1 MKAHHVAAAAYLAL
15 LGGKTVAALRGA
27 RRAPAARVPAPAEL
41 GRVVVAQPIL
51 SGDPGLRDGLA
62 DNLREL
68 AGARLVWLVDDDD
81 PEAQRVAADLADHH
95 VLVISC
101 PPAPDGVNPKLW
113 KLQIALEKCGDD
125 DTLVVLDDDTR
136 LPAAS
141 LGALLSG
148 LEDGMVATGLPAYL
162 TGNPRTGRAIFRPPS
177 SNFPGRPGK
186 STQWARL
193 VEQFVDNN
201 AALTYLPMKPVTLNG
216 MTYALRVSDLRRL
229 GGFEPVLRSL
239 TDDLAVAGL
248 VHSAGGSI
256 VQTASPQWIA
266 TTVDGPEQY
275 ARIMHRWFLF
285 ATILLKRQPPAMV
298 AAISGLHG
306 TPPLLLWAVIL
317 GSARARSPL
326 TAAVV
331 LGIRAA
337 TLVGVQKRI
346 YGRTLHRPVT
356 SVVAELTQPA
366 HLAHASVR
374 RTITW
379 RTRRYRVVD
388 DADFTAV

>member
-1 MKAHHVAAAAYLAL
+1 M
-15 LGGKTVAALRGA
+15 
-27 RRAPAARVPAPAEL
+27 
-41 GRVVVAQPIL
+41 
-51 SGDPGLRDGLA
+51 
-62 DNLREL
+62 
-68 AGARLVWLVDDDD
+68 
-81 PEAQRVAADLADHH
+81 
-95 VLVISC
+95 VISC
-101 PPAPDGVNPKLW
+101 PPAPNGVNPKLW
-113 KLQIALEKCGDD
+113 KLQRALEKCGDD
-125 DTLVVLDDDTR
+125 DIFVVLDDDTR
-136 LPAAS
+136 LPATS

-162 TGNPRTGRAIFRPPS
+162 PSGGLDKLDRPWS
-177 SNFPGRPGK
+177 G
-186 STQWARL
+186 L

-248 VHSAGGSI
+248 VHGAGGSI

-306 TPPLLLWAVIL
+306 TPPLLLWTVLA
-317 GSARARSPL
+317 GSARARTPWPAL
-326 TAAVV
+326 VV

-346 YGRTLHRPVT
+346 YGRSLHRPVT
-356 SVVAELTQPA
+356 SVVAEFTQPV

-379 RTRRYRVVD
+379 RTRRYQVVD
-388 DADFTAV
+388 DTDFRPV

>member
-1 MKAHHVAAAAYLAL
+1 MKPHQVAAAAYLAL
-15 LGGKTVAALRGA
+15 LGGKTVAALRAA
-27 RRAPAARVPAPAEL
+27 RQAPAAREPSPTEL

-51 SGDPGLRDGLA
+51 SGDPGLRDALV

-68 AGARLVWLVDDDD
+68 TGAWLVWLVDDDD
-81 PEAQRVAADLADHH
+81 PEAQRVAAEFADHH

-113 KLQIALEKCGDD
+113 KLQMALEKCGDD
-125 DTLVVLDDDTR
+125 DIFVALDDDTR
-136 LPAAS
+136 LPMAS

-162 TGNPRTGRAIFRPPS
+162 PS
-177 SNFPGRPGK
+177 NSP
-186 STQWARL
+186 WARL

-216 MTYALRVSDLRRL
+216 MTYALRVRDLRRL

-248 VHSAGGSI
+248 VHGAGGRI

-266 TTVDGPEQY
+266 TTVDGPGQY

-285 ATILLKRQPPAMV
+285 ATILLKRQPPAT
-298 AAISGLHG
+298 AAAVSGLHG
-306 TPPLLLWAVIL
+306 TPPLLLWAVLL

-326 TAAVV
+326 PAAVV
-331 LGIRAA
+331 LGLRAA

-346 YGRTLHRPVT
+346 YGRSLHRPVT

-388 DADFTAV
+388 DTDFHEIGGRAGRAATVSRP

>member
-1 MKAHHVAAAAYLAL
+1 MKASTLAGAAYLAL
-15 LGGKTVAALRGA
+15 LGGKTVATLRGA
-27 RRAPAARVPAPAEL
+27 RQAPAPRAPSDEEL

-51 SGDPGLRDGLA
+51 SGDPGLRDALA

-68 AGARLVWLVDDDD
+68 AGAWLVWLVDDDD
-81 PEAQRVAADLADHH
+81 PEAQRIAAELADHH

-113 KLQIALEKCGDD
+113 KLRRALEKCGDND
-125 DTLVVLDDDTR
+125 VFVVLDDDTR

-141 LGALLSG
+141 LGALLDG

-162 TGNPRTGRAIFRPPS
+162 PS
-177 SNFPGRPGK
+177 E
-186 STQWARL
+186 TLWARL

-201 AALTYLPMKPVTLNG
+201 AALTYLSLPPVTLNG
-216 MTYALRVSDLRRL
+216 MTYALRVRDLRAL
-229 GGFEPVLRSL
+229 GGFEPVQRSL

-248 VHSAGGSI
+248 VHGAGGRI

-285 ATILLKRQPPAMV
+285 ATILLKRQPPGMV

-306 TPPLLLWAVIL
+306 TPPLLLWAVL
-317 GSARARSPL
+317 AGSVRSRKPWPAL
-326 TAAVV
+326 VV
-331 LGIRAA
+331 LGVRAA
-337 TLVGVQKRI
+337 TLAGVQKRI
-346 YGRTLHRPVT
+346 YGRSLHRPVT
-356 SVVAELTQPA
+356 SLVAELTQPV
-366 HLAHASVR
+366 HLTHASVR

-379 RTRRYRVVD
+379 RTRRYRVVRKSRSAFRATRGSAGVD
-388 DADFTAV
+388 DADFRPI